1 VLGKTEAFDLRSK
14 EIYTAYYLLVA
25 WDSTDQFNAQPSYCC
40 LIEQLEENIN
50 RFFPEVYSPER
61 KSFLMPG
68 LLCESRAEQAAVAD
82 MSLKCPIVSSDEVA
96 EKIQRNENRTLLID
110 CRSLF
115 AFTSV
120 HIKGAIHVNCSSIG
134 RKRLLQGK
142 TKLKDLIS
150 SREGKEK
157 YISSSIQS
165 FVVYD
170 ELTSSEDFTS
180 SKSAICIVLQTLSK
194 EGKDISLLKGEKK

>member
-1 VLGKTEAFDLRSK
+1 
-14 EIYTAYYLLVA
+14 
-25 WDSTDQFNAQPSYCC
+25 
-40 LIEQLEENIN
+40 
-50 RFFPEVYSPER
+50 
-61 KSFLMPG
+61 MPG
-68 LLCESRAEQAAVAD
+68 LLFESRAEQAVAE
-82 MSLKCPIVSSDEVA
+82 MNSKYTILSSDEVA
-96 EKIQRNENRTLLID
+96 EKILANESRTLLID

-150 SREGKEK
+150 SQEGKEK

-165 FVVYD
+165 FIVYD
-170 ELTSSEDFTS
+170 ELTSSEDFAS

-194 EGKDISLLKGEKK
+194 EGKDISFLKGENRTFYVTIFLFSSFLWLYVWTCVFDDFVWTRVNARLNVRVCNVTNIGCDWANVTAVISRQHR

>member
-1 VLGKTEAFDLRSK
+1 
-14 EIYTAYYLLVA
+14 
-25 WDSTDQFNAQPSYCC
+25 
-40 LIEQLEENIN
+40 
-50 RFFPEVYSPER
+50 
-61 KSFLMPG
+61 MPG
-68 LLCESRAEQAAVAD
+68 LLFESRAEQAVAE
-82 MSLKCPIVSSDEVA
+82 MNSKYTILSSDEVA
-96 EKIQRNENRTLLID
+96 EKILANESRTLLID

-150 SREGKEK
+150 SQEGKEK

-165 FVVYD
+165 FIVYD
-170 ELTSSEDFTS
+170 ELTSSEDFAS

-194 EGKDISLLKGEKK
+194 EGKDISFLKGENRTFYVTIFFIFFFFVTVCVNMCV